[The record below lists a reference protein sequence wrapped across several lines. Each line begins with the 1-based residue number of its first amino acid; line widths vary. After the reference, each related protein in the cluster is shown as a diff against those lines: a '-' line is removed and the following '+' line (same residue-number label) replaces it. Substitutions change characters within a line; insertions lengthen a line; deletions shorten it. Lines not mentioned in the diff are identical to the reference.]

1 MRRITKVL
9 LCAAGSVWFVAP
21 PGPAFAQEAVQ
32 KLVEVEAARRI
43 ANEVAVVQQF
53 EQQFA
58 GQFRQLYRT
67 ELHFMRVVCQPTKE
81 QYDKIAADGEAA
93 LKATIKKFAGN
104 MRGGIVGIAA
114 NESDPREPIVEGLAK
129 SVRATLAPEQAAR
142 YQKELDQRASA
153 RKRVILL
160 NLVAKVDKVLVL
172 TTEQRDKLV
181 KILENKWPESW
192 NQTQMLQVL
201 TWGGSEHFAQKMPD
215 GEILPILTENQ
226 KTVWRGIPKEDVR
239 FGFDIGFLQ
248 GIEIGDEVWDEIRLD
263 R

>member
-1 MRRITKVL
+1 
-9 LCAAGSVWFVAP
+9 
-21 PGPAFAQEAVQ
+21 
-32 KLVEVEAARRI
+32 
-43 ANEVAVVQQF
+43 
-53 EQQFA
+53 
-58 GQFRQLYRT
+58 
-67 ELHFMRVVCQPTKE
+67 QPTKE

-114 NESDPREPIVEGLAK
+114 NESDPREPIVEALAK

-172 TTEQRDKLV
+172 TPEQRDKLV

-201 TWGGSEHFAQKMPD
+201 TWGGSEYFPQRMPD
-215 GEILPILTENQ
+215 AEILPILTENQ
-226 KTVWRGIPKEDVR
+226 KTVWRGIPKVDVR
-239 FGFDIGFLQ
+239 FGFDIGFL
-248 GIEIGDEVWDEIRLD
+248 
-263 R
+263 